1 MGAGEEM
8 EDQGSMSKPH
18 CLFDGGFLG
27 VLVSS
32 VLESSA
38 TEGAILKARNLM

>member
-27 VLVSS
+27 RVSFFG
-32 VLESSA
+32 LGE
-38 TEGAILKARNLM
+38 LCN